1 MPAASARPGLQRWRN
16 RINPKGAP
24 GQYLQ
29 RTVSAL
35 IMATPWCLIPRFGMS
50 FRCCIEASHGGA
62 TVLARRKI
70 QARVAPCALLI
81 VGPKRDKALSGGLT
95 PEAYYRTLEA
105 RATPDLPPYEE
116 WLAAGRFI
124 DLHGQGHPIHMVIE
138 AHHADHRVLIDLTF
152 AQVNKTSTSGL
163 NSARALRTRLPNKPL
178 DPTAP
183 AARRLSGMALGR
195 RENRT
200 RQREPSGQARFT
212 WRRRVVA
219 LPTEGARA
227 APSCRRP
234 CQRTEI

>member
-1 MPAASARPGLQRWRN
+1 M
-16 RINPKGAP
+16 NPKGAP

-81 VGPKRDKALSGGLT
+81 VGPKRDKALSVGLT

-138 AHHADHRVLIDLTF
+138 AHHAGHRVLIDLTL
-152 AQVNKTSTSGL
+152 AQVNKTSAGELSVPLAMPWYDTEGWPEVEMNDGTQIIYLPCPYPDKIPSE
-163 NSARALRTRLPNKPL
+163 ARNYKNKDLADDFDATMPIALKCDL
-178 DPTAP
+178 DPVRFLATMRP
-183 AARRLSGMALGR
+183 RLGTLVG
-195 RENRT
+195 E
-200 RQREPSGQARFT
+200 
-212 WRRRVVA
+212 
-219 LPTEGARA
+219 
-227 APSCRRP
+227 
-234 CQRTEI
+234 